1 MGRPGGG
8 DTEQNEVS
16 IEAFSATREYT
27 HPAFP
32 SNLYILTSYGAA
44 AVKSRLCSLG
54 AIAASLVIST
64 PKPSFVFAHDR
75 RRRASLSAHSHT
87 HPHMMIGTCQTAQ
100 PWFRCAT
107 S

>member
-75 RRRASLSAHSHT
+75 RRRAPSAPRQLT
-87 HPHMMIGTCQTAQ
+87 PIPT
-100 PWFRCAT
+100 PT